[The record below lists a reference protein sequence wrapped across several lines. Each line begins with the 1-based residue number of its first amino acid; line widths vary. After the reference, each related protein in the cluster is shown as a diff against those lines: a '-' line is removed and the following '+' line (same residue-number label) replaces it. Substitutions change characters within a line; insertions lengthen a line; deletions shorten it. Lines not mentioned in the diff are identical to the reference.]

1 MGIFATTEINKNKDN
16 FYLLKNNTNKD
27 YNFNIYKNIYM
38 YIFFKLTLSKVSILH
53 IFICTNNILYLLQN
67 NTKKNIL
74 AFQNTML
81 ILS

>member
-53 IFICTNNILYLLQN
+53 TFICTNNILYLLQN